1 MARPS
6 SAGGGGRGG
15 RGAGKPKEDSR
26 GRWLTTYA
34 DAITLLMAFFVLLY
48 AMSEVDVIKFT
59 AFLEGLRDPFG
70 NEAGDGLLPETDGLQ
85 PDLTP
90 ANPAQERPD
99 DPDRHDVSE
108 LDHPPMPEELLEE
121 LEELRVLQEEQRE
134 QQEQDGEEL
143 EEVPPDSDIIQI
155 TDDALA
161 RLERHRLSQLQLDEV
176 EEALNEALQEF
187 GLESYVQMRREERG
201 LVVSIASDDILFAP
215 ASTTIDELGRD
226 VIRVVAETLD
236 DFPNPLFVEGHTDT
250 VPLNR
255 NGYTNWNLSTDRAVA
270 VLSRMIEEHGLPA
283 DRVGAVGYGEFH
295 PLDTNDTPEGRAR
308 NRRVDI
314 VVLVEEVEL

>member
-90 ANPAQERPD
+90 TNPAEERPD
-99 DPDRHDVSE
+99 DPDRVEDPE
-108 LDHPPMPEELLEE
+108 PGDTPTNEELLEE
-121 LEELRVLQEEQRE
+121 LEALRVLQRE

-143 EEVPPDSDIIQI
+143 LEVPPEQDIIQI

-176 EEALNEALQEF
+176 EEALGDALQED
-187 GLESYVQMRREERG
+187 GLQIHVEMRREERG

-215 ASTTIDELGRD
+215 ASTTIDEIGRD

-236 DFPNPLFVEGHTDT
+236 GFPNPLFVEGHTDT

-270 VLSRMIEEHGLPA
+270 VLSRMVEQHGLPA

-295 PLDTNDTPEGRAR
+295 PLATNDTPEGRSR